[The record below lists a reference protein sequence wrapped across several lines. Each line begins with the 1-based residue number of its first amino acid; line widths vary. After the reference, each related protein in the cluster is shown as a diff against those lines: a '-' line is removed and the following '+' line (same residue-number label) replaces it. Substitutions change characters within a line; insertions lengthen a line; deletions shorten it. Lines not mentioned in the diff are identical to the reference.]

1 MRTIGNILTVFFFFL
16 LFYAIF
22 LFGFI
27 VAAGFT
33 DLFIGKLYGFRLLQS
48 PNFWAIAEFLS
59 VIQALLALIALARKK

>member
-1 MRTIGNILTVFFFFL
+1 MKTIGNILTVFFLFL

-48 PNFWAIAEFLS
+48 PNFWAVAEFLS
-59 VIQALLALIALARKK
+59 VVQALLTLVALTKKK